1 MTEHTFDRPYRGT
14 GVRIVNA
21 VSGLLG
27 WLGRKPRP
35 LDADEILDLASRK
48 SRLPLGD
55 AAEEMREPLE
65 RLVRSFEEEANLH
78 ASGRLLARLALVHFA
93 ANRLRLEALLAA
105 QPAVAEAPIHPALV
119 VVGLPRTGT
128 TLLYNLLAQDP
139 LARPLATWESFF
151 PVPRR
156 ADGATRDRKR
166 RTRWLVKVVDK
177 TAPGVQSIHPL
188 DANGPEEDTWL
199 LAHTL
204 VSNTFSLMG
213 SIDSYD
219 DWLESLDG
227 DALERSY
234 SSYRRQLL
242 WLQHESWPPAESED
256 GFWLLKS
263 PAHLATLEGLLR
275 SVPEARIVQTHRD
288 PVQVAPST
296 CSLFAVVRSIFSD
309 TVDPHLLG
317 PSVSGRFAAHARR
330 ATEARKAHP
339 GRVFDLSFE
348 KLVADPVE
356 AVAGIYAGFD
366 RELTPAAR
374 EAMTTWLATHR
385 EPPAHKYSLE
395 QFGLDEAMV
404 RGLFSTDG

>member
-1 MTEHTFDRPYRGT
+1 VNTFDRPYRGP

-48 SRLPLGD
+48 ARLPLGD
-55 AAEEMREPLE
+55 AAGDLREPLE
-65 RLVRSFEEEANLH
+65 RLVRSFEEDANLH
-78 ASGRLLARLALVHFA
+78 AAGRLLARLALVHFV
-93 ANRLRLEALLAA
+93 ANRLRLDALLADR
-105 QPAVAEAPIHPALV
+105 PAVAAAPLHPALI

-139 LARPLATWESFF
+139 VARPLATWESFF

-156 ADGATRDRKR
+156 ADGATRDRQR
-166 RTRWLVKVVDK
+166 RARWLVKVVDK

-188 DANGPEEDTWL
+188 DADGPEEDTWL

-219 DWLESLDG
+219 DWIESLDG
-227 DALERSY
+227 AALERSY
-234 SSYRRQLL
+234 SSYRRQLQ
-242 WLQHESWPPAESED
+242 WLQHETWPDREGS
-256 GFWLLKS
+256 FWLLKS

-309 TVDPHLLG
+309 TVDPRVLG

-330 ATEARKAHP
+330 ATAARKAHP
-339 GRVFDLSFE
+339 GRVVDLSFE
-348 KLVADPVE
+348 KLVADPIE
-356 AVAGIYAGFD
+356 AIAGIYAGFD
-366 RELTPAAR
+366 RELTPATR
-374 EAMTTWLATHR
+374 EAMTAWLATHR
-385 EPPAHKYSLE
+385 EPPSHKYALD
-395 QFGLDEAMV
+395 QFGLDEGMV
-404 RGLFSTDG
+404 RGLFSSAG